1 MDNKSAFCAEIY
13 DNKIRKVIPLYDV
26 IYDQITDLIR
36 TYFGDRSISLLDTG
50 CGTGR
55 MGLQASETLNLSE
68 LVLCDPSEKMLEG
81 AREKLAGKNAEFCMC
96 GSEELNFENRFDV
109 VTAIQCHHYFDRSQR
124 ETAVKNCFRA
134 LKPGGMFIC
143 FENTAPFTET
153 GRNLVL
159 KRIENFGLNAGRTP
173 EEAAHHTG
181 RYNTEYFPV
190 TVSDHLELLRKTGF
204 AVSEIFWLSYLQ
216 SGYYAVK

>member
-13 DNKIRKVIPLYDV
+13 DNKIRKVIPFYDV

-96 GSEELNFENRFDV
+96 GSEELEFENRFDV

-134 LKPGGMFIC
+134 LKQGGMFIC

-153 GRNLVL
+153 GKNIVL

-173 EEAAHHTG
+173 EEAAHHTA

-216 SGYYAVK
+216 SGYYAIK

>member
-13 DNKIRKVIPLYDV
+13 DNKIRKVIPFYDE
-26 IYDQITDLIR
+26 IYDQITDLVR
-36 TYFGDRSISLLDTG
+36 TYFGERSISLLDTG

-81 AREKLAGKNAEFCMC
+81 AREKLTGKNAEFCMC
-96 GSEELNFENRFDV
+96 GSEELSFKNRFDV
-109 VTAIQCHHYFDRSQR
+109 VTAIQCHHYFDCSQR

-153 GRNLVL
+153 GKSIVL

-190 TVSDHLELLRKTGF
+190 TVTDHLELLRKTGF

-216 SGYYAVK
+216 SGYYAIK